1 MQIRIASIV
10 LLAVGATAANANLI
24 QNGSFEDPN
33 MNGGW
38 GLFSTIP
45 GWYAASGQIEIGDA
59 GVYGVTGQDGKNVL
73 ELDSTGNSTIA
84 QDLNLTNQ
92 SYSLSFDFAQRNGTT
107 AETNKFDVLWNG
119 NVIGSITP
127 DSTHFSSANYT
138 VSGLSGVNT
147 LAFRGTGTSDSY
159 GGMIDNVSVQAVPE
173 PTTMAALGAGV
184 LGLLR
189 RRRKA

>member
-1 MQIRIASIV
+1 MQIRFASIL
-10 LLAVGATAANANLI
+10 LLAVGATAAHANLI

-33 MNGGW
+33 LNGGW
-38 GLFSTIP
+38 STFSTIP
-45 GWYAASGQIEIGDA
+45 GWYAASGVIEIGGA
-59 GVYGVTGQDGKNVL
+59 GVYGVTGQAGTNVL

-84 QDLNLTNQ
+84 QDLTLSGQ
-92 SYSLSFDFAQRNGTT
+92 AYSLSFDFARRDGTT

-119 NVIGSITP
+119 NVIASITP
-127 DSTHFSSANYT
+127 DSTHFSSASYT

-159 GGMIDNVSVQAVPE
+159 GGMIDKVNVQAVPE
-173 PTTMAALGAGV
+173 PTSMAALGAGV